1 MSLSRRLRNIA
12 KTQLNNI
19 KERLDRID
27 EEAEA
32 DVLEKRAER
41 DALKE
46 LNDPTDIRLMRRS
59 PEESAAGSAAARRT
73 ATAPAA
79 AVPAPSTVAT
89 PPASQDPL
97 TPHYRVLGLEPGAD
111 LSAVDAAYAKLQQG
125 RDLVGKFPEGS
136 DDQKAAVEIFK
147 RVDGAYNALR
157 DALDP
162 TAGRFD
168 KLEL

>member
-27 EEAEA
+27 DEAES
-32 DVLEKRAER
+32 DILEKRAER
-41 DALKE
+41 DALRE
-46 LNDPTDIRLMRRS
+46 INDPSDMRLLRRS
-59 PEESAAGSAAARRT
+59 PEEISSGSAPARRT
-73 ATAPAA
+73 APAPAPAMQVSANAPAA
-79 AVPAPSTVAT
+79 SV
-89 PPASQDPL
+89 SQNPL
-97 TPHYRVLGLEPGAD
+97 APHYRVLGLEPGAD
-111 LSAVDAAYAKLQQG
+111 LSAVEDAYAKLQE
-125 RDLVGKFPEGS
+125 RDLVHKFPDGS
-136 DDQKAAVEIFK
+136 DEQKAAVEIFK

>member
-27 EEAEA
+27 DEA
-32 DVLEKRAER
+32 DADVIEKRAER
-41 DALKE
+41 DAMRE
-46 LNDPTDIRLMRRS
+46 LSDPTDMRPQRRT
-59 PEESAAGSAAARRT
+59 PEEIASGDSKPRQT
-73 ATAPAA
+73 ASMPAQS
-79 AVPAPSTVAT
+79 STPVT
-89 PPASQDPL
+89 ASQDPL
-97 TPHYRVLGLEPGAD
+97 AVHYRVLDLELGSD
-111 LSAVDAAYAKLQQG
+111 LSSVEAAYAKLCE
-125 RDLVGKFPEGS
+125 RNLTDKFPEGS
-136 DDQKAAVEIFK
+136 DERKAAERIFK
-147 RVDGAYNALR
+147 RVDSAYNALR